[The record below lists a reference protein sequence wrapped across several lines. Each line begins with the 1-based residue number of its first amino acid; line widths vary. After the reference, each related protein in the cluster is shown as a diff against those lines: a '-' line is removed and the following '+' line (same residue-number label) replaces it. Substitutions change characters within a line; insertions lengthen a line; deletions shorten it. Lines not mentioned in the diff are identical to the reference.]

1 MSKQDGSS
9 RQVTTGP
16 VDDSATPI
24 LHVDMDAFF
33 VSVELLSRPELRGKP
48 VLVGGTA
55 GRGVVSAASYEA
67 RRYGVNSAMPMSI
80 ALQRCPN
87 AVVLRGDYASYSR
100 YSKQVMGIFE
110 SITPLVEPLSID
122 EAFLDV
128 SGARR
133 LHGSPAEIAWTIRDR
148 VQRETGLTC
157 SIGVAASKYV
167 AKVASSR
174 AKPDGMLVVPAAET
188 VSFLHPLPVS
198 ALWGVGRV
206 TEESLL
212 RLGLRTVGDVAAM
225 PPDALE
231 RAVGPSLA
239 ARLTRLANG
248 IDARDVETA
257 RSEKSIGHET
267 TFEHDLTDPEQIRRE
282 LLRLS
287 DDVAVRLRRAG
298 LVGRT
303 VVLKLRYGDFTTV
316 TRSRTLGEP
325 TDVARRIYDEAQA
338 ALPELLGAGARIRLI
353 GVRAEHLRP
362 SGGGAMLWD
371 PDEEWREA
379 ERAIDEVTARFGR
392 GAVRPA
398 ALVRRGGDG
407 TAARVPSMRRKPV
420 DAEARARLDAE
431 RAEAAG
437 AAEWRAGVDRTQ
449 FGG

>member
-33 VSVELLSRPELRGKP
+33 VSVELLKRPDLRGKP

-55 GRGVVSAASYEA
+55 GRGVVAAASYEA
-67 RRYGVNSAMPMSI
+67 RRFGVNSAMPMSI

-87 AVVLRGDYASYSR
+87 AVVLRGDYASYSK
-100 YSKQVMGIFE
+100 YSKQVMAIFE
-110 SITPLVEPLSID
+110 QITPLVEPLSID

-133 LHGSPAEIAWTIRDR
+133 LHGSPAEIAWTIRER
-148 VQRETGLTC
+148 VRAETGLSC
-157 SIGVAASKYV
+157 SIGVAATKYV

-174 AKPDGMLVVPAAET
+174 AKPDGMLVVPAAQTIE
-188 VSFLHPLPVS
+188 FLHPLPVS

-206 TEESLL
+206 TEESLT
-212 RLGLRTVGDVAAM
+212 RVGLRTIGDVAAM
-225 PPDALE
+225 PYDALE
-231 RAVGPSLA
+231 RSVGPALA
-239 ARLTRLANG
+239 ARLSRLADG
-248 IDARDVETA
+248 IDPRDVHTT
-257 RSEKSIGHET
+257 RSEKSIGHEN
-267 TFEHDLTDPEQIRRE
+267 TFGHDLVDPVEIRRE

-287 DDVAVRLRRAG
+287 NNVAVRLRKAG

-303 VVLKLRYGDFTTV
+303 VTLKLRYGDFRTV

-325 TDVARRIYDEAQA
+325 TDVARRIYDEASD
-338 ALPELLGAGARIRLI
+338 ALAELVGDGERVRLI

-362 SGGGAMLWD
+362 SGTGAMLWD
-371 PDEEWREA
+371 PDEEWRDA
-379 ERAIDEVTARFGR
+379 ERTIDEVTAKFGK

-398 ALVRRGGDG
+398 TLVRPGGERRNERPRTDPDDD
-407 TAARVPSMRRKPV
+407 TAA
-420 DAEARARLDAE
+420 A
-431 RAEAAG
+431 AAG
-437 AAEWRAGVDRTQ
+437 WGW
-449 FGG
+449 

>member
-33 VSVELLSRPELRGKP
+33 VSVELLKRPDLRGKP

-67 RRYGVNSAMPMSI
+67 RRFGVNSAMPMSV

-87 AVVLRGDYASYSR
+87 AIVLRGDYASYAR
-100 YSKQVMGIFE
+100 YSTQVMGIFE
-110 SITPLVEPLSID
+110 QVTPLVEPLSID

-133 LHGSPAEIAWTIRDR
+133 LHGSPAEIAWTIRER
-148 VQRETGLTC
+148 VRAETGLTC
-157 SIGVAASKYV
+157 SIGVAATKYV

-174 AKPDGMLVVPAAET
+174 AKPDGMLVVPAAQT
-188 VSFLHPLPVS
+188 VEFLHPLPVS

-212 RLGLRTVGDVAAM
+212 RLGLRTVGDVA
-225 PPDALE
+225 
-231 RAVGPSLA
+231 
-239 ARLTRLANG
+239 NG
-248 IDARDVETA
+248 IDPRDVHTT
-257 RSEKSIGHET
+257 RTEKSIGHEN
-267 TFEHDLTDPEQIRRE
+267 TFDHDIVDPVEIRRE

-287 DDVAVRLRRAG
+287 NNVAVRLRKAG

-303 VVLKLRYGDFTTV
+303 VTLKLRYGDFRTV
-316 TRSRTLGEP
+316 TRSRTLAEP
-325 TDVARRIYDEAQA
+325 TDVARRIYDEASD
-338 ALPELLGAGARIRLI
+338 ALGELIGDGERVRLI

-362 SGGGAMLWD
+362 SGSGAMLWD
-371 PDEEWREA
+371 PDEEWRDA
-379 ERAIDEVTARFGR
+379 ERTIDLVAAKFGT

-398 ALVRRGGDG
+398 ALVRRAGE
-407 TAARVPSMRRKPV
+407 RRPERTSRGPDDD
-420 DAEARARLDAE
+420 DAEAA
-431 RAEAAG
+431 AAG
-437 AAEWRAGVDRTQ
+437 WGW
-449 FGG
+449 

>member
-33 VSVELLSRPELRGKP
+33 VSVELLKRPDLRGKP

-87 AVVLRGDYASYSR
+87 AIVLRGDYASYTEYSR
-100 YSKQVMGIFE
+100 RVMQIFE
-110 SITPLVEPLSID
+110 EVTPLVEKLSID

-133 LHGSPAEIAWTIRDR
+133 LHGSPAEIAWGLRRRVRD
-148 VQRETGLTC
+148 ETGLTC
-157 SIGVAASKYV
+157 SVGVAATKFV

-174 AKPDGMLVVPAAET
+174 AKPDGMLVVPADRTLE
-188 VSFLHPLPVS
+188 FLHPLPVS
-198 ALWGVGRV
+198 ALWGVGKV
-206 TEESLL
+206 TEESLT
-212 RLGLRTVGDVAAM
+212 RIGLRTVGDVAAM
-225 PPDALE
+225 PADALA
-231 RAVGPSLA
+231 RALGPALA
-239 ARLTRLANG
+239 AKLAHLSMG
-248 IDARDVETA
+248 VDARDVVTGRE
-257 RSEKSIGHET
+257 EKSIGHEV
-267 TFEHDLTDPEQIRRE
+267 TFGYDLTDLDQLRRE

-298 LVGRT
+298 VVGRT
-303 VVLKLRYGDFTTV
+303 VVLKLRYGDFRTV

-325 TDVARRIYDEAQA
+325 TDVARRIYDEASA
-338 ALPELLGAGARIRLI
+338 ALGELAGDGARIRLI
-353 GVRAEHLRP
+353 GVRAEQLRT
-362 SGGGAMLWD
+362 SGSGAMLWD

-379 ERAIDEVTARFGR
+379 ERTIDEVTARFGR
-392 GAVRPA
+392 GVVRPA
-398 ALVRRGGDG
+398 SLVKRAADRVESSRRNEPGAGDV
-407 TAARVPSMRRKPV
+407 R
-420 DAEARARLDAE
+420 
-431 RAEAAG
+431 
-437 AAEWRAGVDRTQ
+437 
-449 FGG
+449 

>member
-33 VSVELLSRPELRGKP
+33 VSVELLKRPDLRGKP

-67 RRYGVNSAMPMSI
+67 RKYGVNSAMPMSL

-87 AVVLRGDYASYSR
+87 AVVLRGDYASYTEYSR
-100 YSKQVMGIFE
+100 QVMHIFE
-110 SITPLVEPLSID
+110 EVTPLVEKLSID

-133 LHGSPAEIAWTIRDR
+133 LHGSPAEIAWRLRRR
-148 VQRETGLTC
+148 VHDETGLTC
-157 SIGVAASKYV
+157 SVGVAATKFV

-174 AKPDGMLVVPAAET
+174 AKPDGMLVVPADRTLE
-188 VSFLHPLPVS
+188 FLHPLPVS
-198 ALWGVGRV
+198 ALWGVGKV
-206 TEESLL
+206 TEESLT

-225 PPDALE
+225 PTDALE
-231 RAVGPSLA
+231 RALGPALA
-239 ARLTRLANG
+239 AKLAHLSMG
-248 IDARDVETA
+248 IDARDVVTGRE
-257 RSEKSIGHET
+257 EKSIGHEV
-267 TFEHDLTDPEQIRRE
+267 TFGYDLTDLEQLRRE

-298 LVGRT
+298 VVGRT
-303 VVLKLRYGDFTTV
+303 VVLKLRYGDFRTV

-325 TDVARRIYDEAQA
+325 TDVARRIYDEASA
-338 ALPELLGAGARIRLI
+338 ALGELAGDGARIRLI
-353 GVRAEHLRP
+353 GVRAEQLRP
-362 SGGGAMLWD
+362 SGSGAMLWD

-379 ERAIDEVTARFGR
+379 ERTIDEVTARFGR

-398 ALVRRGGDG
+398 SLVKRAADRVESSRRKAPDGGDV
-407 TAARVPSMRRKPV
+407 R
-420 DAEARARLDAE
+420 
-431 RAEAAG
+431 
-437 AAEWRAGVDRTQ
+437 
-449 FGG
+449 

>member
-9 RQVTTGP
+9 RQVTSGP

-33 VSVELLSRPELRGKP
+33 VSVELLRRPDLRGKP

-55 GRGVVSAASYEA
+55 GRGVVAAASYEA
-67 RRYGVNSAMPMSI
+67 RRFGVNSAMPMSI

-87 AVVLRGDYASYSR
+87 AVVLSGDHASYAK
-100 YSKQVMGIFE
+100 YSKQVMSIFGD
-110 SITPLVEPLSID
+110 ITPLVETLSID

-133 LHGSPAEIAWTIRDR
+133 LHGSPAEIAWMIRER
-148 VQRETGLTC
+148 VRAETGLTC
-157 SIGVAASKYV
+157 SIGVAATKYV

-174 AKPDGMLVVPAAET
+174 AKPDGMLVVPAADT
-188 VSFLHPLPVS
+188 IAFLHPLPVS

-225 PPDALE
+225 PHDALE
-231 RAVGPSLA
+231 RAVGPALA
-239 ARLTRLANG
+239 ARLGRLANG
-248 IDARDVETA
+248 IDPRDVHTTRA
-257 RSEKSIGHET
+257 EKSIGHEN
-267 TFEHDLTDPEQIRRE
+267 TFHHDLTDPDEIRRE

-287 DDVAVRLRRAG
+287 NNVAVRLRKAG
-298 LVGRT
+298 LLGRT
-303 VVLKLRYGDFTTV
+303 VTLKLRYGDFRTI
-316 TRSRTLGEP
+316 TRSRTLAEP
-325 TDVARRIYDEAQA
+325 TDVARRIYDEASD
-338 ALPELLGAGARIRLI
+338 ALAELVGNGERVRLI

-371 PDEEWREA
+371 PDEEWRDA
-379 ERAIDEVTARFGR
+379 ERTIDEVTAKFGR

-398 ALVRRGGDG
+398 TLVRPGGERRDDRG
-407 TAARVPSMRRKPV
+407 ARQRPGSDDD
-420 DAEARARLDAE
+420 DAEA
-431 RAEAAG
+431 AAG
-437 AAEWRAGVDRTQ
+437 WGW
-449 FGG
+449 

>member
-67 RRYGVNSAMPMSI
+67 RRFGVNSAMPMSV

-87 AVVLRGDYASYSR
+87 AIVLRGDYRKYTE
-100 YSKQVMGIFE
+100 YSKRVMAILGDL
-110 SITPLVEPLSID
+110 TPIVEPLSID

-148 VQRETGLTC
+148 VRTETGLAC
-157 SIGVAASKYV
+157 SVGVAASKYV

-188 VSFLHPLPVS
+188 LAFLHPLPVS

-206 TEESLL
+206 TEESLA
-212 RLGLRTVGDVAAM
+212 RLGLRTIGDVAAM
-225 PPDALE
+225 PPEALE
-231 RAVGPSLA
+231 RAVGPALA
-239 ARLTRLANG
+239 GRLSRLANG
-248 IDARDVETA
+248 IDQREVSLQ
-257 RSEKSIGHET
+257 RSERSVGHET
-267 TFEHDLTDPEQIRRE
+267 TFGHDLTDPDEIRRA
-282 LLRLS
+282 LLGLS
-287 DDVAVRLRRAG
+287 TNVAARLRKAG
-298 LVGRT
+298 LTGRT
-303 VVLKLRYGDFTTV
+303 VVLKLRYGDFRTV

-325 TDVARRIYDEAQA
+325 TDVARRIYEEAAA
-338 ALPELLGAGARIRLI
+338 ALDDLVGDGARVRLI
-353 GVRAEHLRP
+353 GVRAEQLRP
-362 SGGGAMLWD
+362 SGGTALWD
-371 PDEEWREA
+371 PDEEWRDA
-379 ERAIDEVTARFGR
+379 ERTIDRVVAKFGR
-392 GAVRPA
+392 GAVKPA
-398 ALVRRGGDG
+398 ALVGRDG
-407 TAARVPSMRRKPV
+407 SGAV
-420 DAEARARLDAE
+420 
-431 RAEAAG
+431 AG
-437 AAEWRAGVDRTQ
+437 ARFRRPLDDDDESGPDR
-449 FGG
+449 G

>member
-33 VSVELLSRPELRGKP
+33 VSVELLSRPDLRGKP

-55 GRGVVSAASYEA
+55 GRGVVAAASYEA
-67 RRYGVNSAMPMSI
+67 RRFGVNSAMPMSI

-87 AVVLRGDYASYSR
+87 AVVLRGDYASYAR
-100 YSKQVMGIFE
+100 YSEQVMGIFGE
-110 SITPLVEPLSID
+110 ITPLVEPLSID

-133 LHGSPAEIAWTIRDR
+133 LHGSPTEIAWTIRER
-148 VQRETGLTC
+148 VHAETGLTC
-157 SIGVAASKYV
+157 SIGVAATKYV

-174 AKPDGMLVVPAAET
+174 AKPDGMLVVPAADT
-188 VSFLHPLPVS
+188 IAFLHPLPVS

-206 TEESLL
+206 TEDSLL

-225 PPDALE
+225 PHDALE
-231 RAVGPSLA
+231 RAVGPALA
-239 ARLTRLANG
+239 ARLERLANG
-248 IDARDVETA
+248 IDPRDVHTT
-257 RSEKSIGHET
+257 RVEKSIGHEN
-267 TFEHDLTDPEQIRRE
+267 TFGHDLTDPDEIRRE

-287 DDVAVRLRRAG
+287 DNVAVRLRKAG

-303 VVLKLRYGDFTTV
+303 VVLKLRYGDFRTV
-316 TRSRTLGEP
+316 TRSRTLAEP
-325 TDVARRIYDEAQA
+325 TDVARRIYDEASD
-338 ALPELLGAGARIRLI
+338 ALAGLVGDGARVRLI

-371 PDEEWREA
+371 PDEEWRDA
-379 ERAIDEVTARFGR
+379 ERTIDEVTAKFGK

-398 ALVRRGGDG
+398 TLVRPGGERRGNRPPRGPDDDD
-407 TAARVPSMRRKPV
+407 AA
-420 DAEARARLDAE
+420 AA
-431 RAEAAG
+431 AAG
-437 AAEWRAGVDRTQ
+437 WGW
-449 FGG
+449 

>member
-33 VSVELLSRPELRGKP
+33 VSVELLKRPDLRGKP

-67 RRYGVNSAMPMSI
+67 RRYGVNSAMPMSL

-87 AVVLRGDYASYSR
+87 AVVLRGDYASYTEYSR
-100 YSKQVMGIFE
+100 RVMQIFE
-110 SITPLVEPLSID
+110 EVTPLVEKLSID

-133 LHGSPAEIAWTIRDR
+133 LHGSPAEIAWGLRRR
-148 VQRETGLTC
+148 VHDETGLTC
-157 SIGVAASKYV
+157 SVGVAATKFV

-174 AKPDGMLVVPAAET
+174 AKPDGMLVVPADRTLE
-188 VSFLHPLPVS
+188 FLHPLPVS
-198 ALWGVGRV
+198 ALWGVGKV
-206 TEESLL
+206 TEESLT
-212 RLGLRTVGDVAAM
+212 RIGLRTVGDVAAM
-225 PPDALE
+225 PADALA
-231 RAVGPSLA
+231 RALGPALA
-239 ARLTRLANG
+239 AKLAHLSMG
-248 IDARDVETA
+248 VDARDVVTGRE
-257 RSEKSIGHET
+257 EKSIGHEV
-267 TFEHDLTDPEQIRRE
+267 TFGYDLTDLEQLRRE

-298 LVGRT
+298 VVGRT
-303 VVLKLRYGDFTTV
+303 VVLKLRYGDFRTV

-325 TDVARRIYDEAQA
+325 TDVARRIYDEASA
-338 ALPELLGAGARIRLI
+338 ALGELAGDGARIRLI
-353 GVRAEHLRP
+353 GVRAEQLRP
-362 SGGGAMLWD
+362 SGSGAMLWD

-379 ERAIDEVTARFGR
+379 ERTIDEVTARFGR

-398 ALVRRGGDG
+398 SLVKR
-407 TAARVPSMRRKPV
+407 AADRVESTRRKDP
-420 DAEARARLDAE
+420 D
-431 RAEAAG
+431 
-437 AAEWRAGVDRTQ
+437 
-449 FGG
+449 GGGLR

>member
-33 VSVELLSRPELRGKP
+33 VSVELLKRPDLRGKP

-55 GRGVVSAASYEA
+55 GRGVVAAASYEA

-87 AVVLRGDYASYSR
+87 AVVLTGDYASYSK
-100 YSKQVMGIFE
+100 YSKQVMAIFE
-110 SITPLVEPLSID
+110 QITPLVEPLSID

-133 LHGSPAEIAWTIRDR
+133 LHGSPAEIAWTIRER
-148 VQRETGLTC
+148 VRAETGLSC
-157 SIGVAASKYV
+157 SIGVAATKYV

-174 AKPDGMLVVPAAET
+174 AKPDGMLVVPAAQTIE
-188 VSFLHPLPVS
+188 FLHPLPVS

-206 TEESLL
+206 TEESLT
-212 RLGLRTVGDVAAM
+212 RVGLRTVGDVAAM
-225 PPDALE
+225 PYGALE
-231 RAVGPSLA
+231 RSVGPALA
-239 ARLTRLANG
+239 ARLSRLANG
-248 IDARDVETA
+248 IDPRDVHTT
-257 RSEKSIGHET
+257 RTEKSIGHEN
-267 TFEHDLTDPEQIRRE
+267 TFGHDLVDPVEIRRE

-287 DDVAVRLRRAG
+287 NNVAVRLRKAG

-303 VVLKLRYGDFTTV
+303 VTLKLRYGDFRTV

-325 TDVARRIYDEAQA
+325 TDVARRIYDEASD
-338 ALPELLGAGARIRLI
+338 ALAELVGDGERVRLI

-362 SGGGAMLWD
+362 SGSGAMLWD
-371 PDEEWREA
+371 PDEEWRDA
-379 ERAIDEVTARFGR
+379 ERTIDQVTAKFGK

-398 ALVRRGGDG
+398 TLVRPGGERRPERPRTDLDDDDPAT
-407 TAARVPSMRRKPV
+407 TAA
-420 DAEARARLDAE
+420 
-431 RAEAAG
+431 G
-437 AAEWRAGVDRTQ
+437 WGW
-449 FGG
+449 

>member
-33 VSVELLSRPELRGKP
+33 VSVELLKRPDLRGKP

-67 RRYGVNSAMPMSI
+67 RRYGVNSAMPMSV

-87 AVVLRGDYASYSR
+87 AIVLRGDYSSYAR

-110 SITPLVEPLSID
+110 QHTPLVEPLSID

-133 LHGSPAEIAWTIRDR
+133 LHGSPAEIAWTIRER
-148 VQRETGLTC
+148 VHAETGLTC
-157 SIGVAASKYV
+157 SIGVAATKYV

-174 AKPDGMLVVPAAET
+174 AKPDGMLVVPAAQT
-188 VSFLHPLPVS
+188 VAFLHPLPVS

-225 PPDALE
+225 PHEALE
-231 RAVGPSLA
+231 RAVGPALA
-239 ARLTRLANG
+239 ARLGQLANG
-248 IDARDVETA
+248 IDPRDVHTT
-257 RSEKSIGHET
+257 RTEKSIGHEN
-267 TFEHDLTDPEQIRRE
+267 TFDHDLVDPVEIRRE

-287 DDVAVRLRRAG
+287 NNVAVRLRKGG

-303 VVLKLRYGDFTTV
+303 VTLKLRYGDFRTV
-316 TRSRTLGEP
+316 TRSRTLAEP
-325 TDVARRIYDEAQA
+325 TDVARRIYDEASD
-338 ALPELLGAGARIRLI
+338 ALGELIGDGERVRLI

-362 SGGGAMLWD
+362 SGSGAMLWD
-371 PDEEWREA
+371 PDEEWRDA
-379 ERAIDEVTARFGR
+379 ERTIDEVAAKFGT

-398 ALVRRGGDG
+398 ALVRPGGD
-407 TAARVPSMRRKPV
+407 RRPERPAPGADDD
-420 DAEARARLDAE
+420 DAEAA
-431 RAEAAG
+431 AAG
-437 AAEWRAGVDRTQ
+437 WGW
-449 FGG
+449 

>member
-33 VSVELLSRPELRGKP
+33 VSVELLKRPDLRGKP

-67 RRYGVNSAMPMSI
+67 RRYGVNSAMPMSL

-87 AVVLRGDYASYSR
+87 AVVLRGDYASYAEYSR
-100 YSKQVMGIFE
+100 RVMTIFE
-110 SITPLVEPLSID
+110 EVTPLVEKLSID

-133 LHGSPAEIAWTIRDR
+133 LHGSPAEIAWTLRQR
-148 VQRETGLTC
+148 VHRETGLTC
-157 SIGVAASKYV
+157 SVGVAATKFV

-174 AKPDGMLVVPAAET
+174 SKPDGMLVVPADRTLE
-188 VSFLHPLPVS
+188 FLHPLPVS

-206 TEESLL
+206 TEESLT

-225 PPDALE
+225 PAEALE
-231 RAVGPSLA
+231 RALGPALA
-239 ARLTRLANG
+239 AKLSHLAMG
-248 IDARDVETA
+248 VDARDVVTGRE
-257 RSEKSIGHET
+257 EKSIGHEV
-267 TFEHDLTDPEQIRRE
+267 TFGYDLTDLEQLRRE

-303 VVLKLRYGDFTTV
+303 VVLKLRYGDFRTV

-325 TDVARRIYDEAQA
+325 TDVARRIYDEASA
-338 ALPELLGAGARIRLI
+338 ALGELAGDGARIRLI
-353 GVRAEHLRP
+353 GVRAEQLRP
-362 SGGGAMLWD
+362 SGSGAMLWD

-379 ERAIDEVTARFGR
+379 ERTIDEVTARFGR
-392 GAVRPA
+392 GSVRPA
-398 ALVRRGGDG
+398 SLVRPSADRAESTRRK
-407 TAARVPSMRRKPV
+407 TAADS
-420 DAEARARLDAE
+420 AE
-431 RAEAAG
+431 RP
-437 AAEWRAGVDRTQ
+437 
-449 FGG
+449 

>member
-33 VSVELLSRPELRGKP
+33 VSVELLKRPDLRGKP

-67 RRYGVNSAMPMSI
+67 RKYGVNSAMPMSL

-87 AVVLRGDYASYSR
+87 AVVLRGDYASYTEYSR
-100 YSKQVMGIFE
+100 RVMHIFE
-110 SITPLVEPLSID
+110 EVTPLVEKLSID

-133 LHGSPAEIAWTIRDR
+133 LHGSPAEIAWRLRRR
-148 VQRETGLTC
+148 VHDETGLTC
-157 SIGVAASKYV
+157 SVGVAATKFV

-174 AKPDGMLVVPAAET
+174 AKPDGMLVVPADRTLE
-188 VSFLHPLPVS
+188 FLHPLPVS
-198 ALWGVGRV
+198 ALWGVGKV
-206 TEESLL
+206 TEESLT

-225 PPDALE
+225 PTDALE
-231 RAVGPSLA
+231 RALGPALA
-239 ARLTRLANG
+239 AKLAHLSMG
-248 IDARDVETA
+248 IDARDVVTGRE
-257 RSEKSIGHET
+257 EKSIGHEV
-267 TFEHDLTDPEQIRRE
+267 TFGYDLTDLEQLRRE

-298 LVGRT
+298 VVGRT
-303 VVLKLRYGDFTTV
+303 VVLKLRYGDFRTV

-325 TDVARRIYDEAQA
+325 TDVARRIYDEASA
-338 ALPELLGAGARIRLI
+338 ALGELAGDGARIRLI
-353 GVRAEHLRP
+353 GVRAEQLRA
-362 SGGGAMLWD
+362 SGSGAMLWD

-379 ERAIDEVTARFGR
+379 ERTIDEVTARFGR

-398 ALVRRGGDG
+398 SLVKRAADRVESSRRKAPDGGDV
-407 TAARVPSMRRKPV
+407 R
-420 DAEARARLDAE
+420 
-431 RAEAAG
+431 
-437 AAEWRAGVDRTQ
+437 
-449 FGG
+449 

>member
-9 RQVTTGP
+9 RQVSTGP

-33 VSVELLSRPELRGKP
+33 VSVELLTRPELRGKP

-55 GRGVVSAASYEA
+55 GRGVVAAASYEA
-67 RRYGVNSAMPMSI
+67 RRFGVNSAMPMSI

-87 AVVLRGDYASYSR
+87 AIVLRGDYASYAR
-100 YSKQVMGIFE
+100 LSKQVMGIFE
-110 SITPLVEPLSID
+110 QVTPLVEPLSID

-128 SGARR
+128 SGGRR
-133 LHGSPAEIAWTIRDR
+133 LHGSPAEIAWMIRER
-148 VQRETGLTC
+148 VRAETGLTC
-157 SIGVAASKYV
+157 SIGVAATKYV

-174 AKPDGMLVVPAAET
+174 AKPDGMLVVPAVDT

-225 PPDALE
+225 PHDALE
-231 RAVGPSLA
+231 RAVGPALA
-239 ARLTRLANG
+239 SRLGRLANG
-248 IDARDVETA
+248 IDPRDVHTTKV
-257 RSEKSIGHET
+257 EKSIGHEN
-267 TFEHDLTDPEQIRRE
+267 TFGHDLTDPVEIRRE

-287 DDVAVRLRRAG
+287 DNVAVRLRKAG

-303 VVLKLRYGDFTTV
+303 VVLKLRYGDFRTV
-316 TRSRTLGEP
+316 TRSRTLAEP
-325 TDVARRIYDEAQA
+325 TDVARRIYDEASD
-338 ALPELLGAGARIRLI
+338 ALTELIADGERVRLI

-362 SGGGAMLWD
+362 SGSGALLWD
-371 PDEEWREA
+371 PDEEWRDA
-379 ERAIDEVTARFGR
+379 ERTIDEVTAKFGK

-398 ALVRRGGDG
+398 ALVRPDGPAGGAPAVRSDEDG
-407 TAARVPSMRRKPV
+407 DDAA
-420 DAEARARLDAE
+420 AA
-431 RAEAAG
+431 AAG
-437 AAEWRAGVDRTQ
+437 WGW
-449 FGG
+449 

>member
-33 VSVELLSRPELRGKP
+33 VSVELLKRPDLRGKP

-67 RRYGVNSAMPMSI
+67 RRFGVNSAMPMSL

-87 AVVLRGDYASYSR
+87 AVVLRGDYASYTEYSR
-100 YSKQVMGIFE
+100 RVMTIFE
-110 SITPLVEPLSID
+110 EVTPLVEKLSID

-133 LHGSPAEIAWTIRDR
+133 LHGSPAEIAWSLRRR
-148 VQRETGLTC
+148 VYDETGLTC
-157 SIGVAASKYV
+157 SVGVAATKFV

-174 AKPDGMLVVPAAET
+174 AKPDGMLVVPADRTLE
-188 VSFLHPLPVS
+188 FLHPLPVS
-198 ALWGVGRV
+198 ALWGVGKV
-206 TEESLL
+206 TEESLT
-212 RLGLRTVGDVAAM
+212 RIGLRTVGDVAAM
-225 PPDALE
+225 PADALE
-231 RAVGPSLA
+231 RALGRALA
-239 ARLTRLANG
+239 SKLGHLAMG
-248 IDARDVETA
+248 VDARDVVTGRE
-257 RSEKSIGHET
+257 EKSIGHEV
-267 TFEHDLTDPEQIRRE
+267 TFGYDLTDLEQLRRE

-303 VVLKLRYGDFTTV
+303 VVLKLRYGDFRTV

-325 TDVARRIYDEAQA
+325 TDVARRIYDEASA
-338 ALPELLGAGARIRLI
+338 ALGELAGDGARIRLI
-353 GVRAEHLRP
+353 GVRAEQLRA
-362 SGGGAMLWD
+362 SGSGAMLWD
-371 PDEEWREA
+371 PDEEWRDA
-379 ERAIDEVTARFGR
+379 ERTIDEVTARFGR

-398 ALVRRGGDG
+398 SLVRRAADRVESSRRKDPDGGD
-407 TAARVPSMRRKPV
+407 AR
-420 DAEARARLDAE
+420 
-431 RAEAAG
+431 
-437 AAEWRAGVDRTQ
+437 
-449 FGG
+449 

>member
-9 RQVTTGP
+9 RQVTNGP

-33 VSVELLSRPELRGKP
+33 VSVELLKRPDLRGKP

-55 GRGVVSAASYEA
+55 GRGVVAAASYEA
-67 RRYGVNSAMPMSI
+67 RRFGVNSAMPMSI

-87 AVVLRGDYASYSR
+87 AVVLHGDYSSYAE
-100 YSKQVMGIFE
+100 YSKRVMTIFE
-110 SITPLVEPLSID
+110 EITPLVEPLSID

-133 LHGSPAEIAWTIRDR
+133 LHGSPAEIAWTIRER
-148 VQRETGLTC
+148 VRAETGLTC
-157 SIGVAASKYV
+157 SIGVAATKYV

-188 VSFLHPLPVS
+188 IDFLHPLPVS

-212 RLGLRTVGDVAAM
+212 RVGLRTVGDVAAM
-225 PPDALE
+225 PYDALE
-231 RAVGPSLA
+231 RSVGPALA
-239 ARLTRLANG
+239 AKLGRLANG
-248 IDARDVETA
+248 IDPRDVHTT
-257 RSEKSIGHET
+257 RVEKSIGHEV
-267 TFEHDLTDPEQIRRE
+267 TFGHDLTEPAEIRRA
-282 LLRLS
+282 LLRLA
-287 DDVAVRLRRAG
+287 DNVAVRLRKAG

-303 VVLKLRYGDFTTV
+303 VVLKLRYGDFRTV

-325 TDVARRIYDEAQA
+325 TDVARRIYDEASA
-338 ALPELLGAGARIRLI
+338 ALTELTGDGERVRLI
-353 GVRAEHLRP
+353 GVRAEQLRP
-362 SGGGAMLWD
+362 SGSGAMLWD

-379 ERAIDEVTARFGR
+379 ERTIDEVTARFGR

-398 ALVRRGGDG
+398 TLVRRDDGDRG
-407 TAARVPSMRRKPV
+407 
-420 DAEARARLDAE
+420 E
-431 RAEAAG
+431 RSRQQDDDG
-437 AAEWRAGVDRTQ
+437 DAGVAASEW
-449 FGG
+449 GW

>member
-33 VSVELLSRPELRGKP
+33 VSVELLSRPDLRGKP

-67 RRYGVNSAMPMSI
+67 RRFGVNSAMPMSV

-87 AVVLRGDYASYSR
+87 AIVLRGDYRKYSE
-100 YSKQVMGIFE
+100 YSKRVMAIFGDF
-110 SITPLVEPLSID
+110 TPLVEPLSID

-133 LHGSPAEIAWTIRDR
+133 VHGTPAEIAWTIRER
-148 VQRETGLTC
+148 VRAETGLTC
-157 SIGVAASKYV
+157 SIGVAATKYV

-174 AKPDGMLVVPAAET
+174 AKPDGMLVVPAADT
-188 VSFLHPLPVS
+188 LAFLHPLPVS
-198 ALWGVGRV
+198 ALWGVGKV
-206 TEESLL
+206 TEESLV
-212 RLGLRTVGDVAAM
+212 RLGLRTVGDVAVM

-231 RAVGPSLA
+231 RAVGPALA

-248 IDARDVETA
+248 VDARDVSVHRA
-257 RSEKSIGHET
+257 EKSVGHET
-267 TFEHDLTDPEQIRRE
+267 TFGHDLTDPDEIRRA
-282 LLRLS
+282 LLGLAGN
-287 DDVAVRLRRAG
+287 VASRLRKAG

-303 VVLKLRYGDFTTV
+303 VVLKLRYGDFRTV

-325 TDVARRIYDEAQA
+325 TDVARRIYEEAAA
-338 ALPELLGAGARIRLI
+338 ALDELVGNGERVRLI

-362 SGGGAMLWD
+362 GGGATLWD
-371 PDEEWREA
+371 PDEEWRDA
-379 ERAIDEVTARFGR
+379 ERTIDQVVAKFGR
-392 GAVRPA
+392 GAVKPA
-398 ALVRRGGDG
+398 ALVGRDGSGAVAGARFRRPLDDDDETGAGGEAAATAGRKGLSRRPRRG
-407 TAARVPSMRRKPV
+407 
-420 DAEARARLDAE
+420 
-431 RAEAAG
+431 
-437 AAEWRAGVDRTQ
+437 
-449 FGG
+449 

>member
-33 VSVELLSRPELRGKP
+33 VSVELLTRPELRGKP

-55 GRGVVSAASYEA
+55 GRGVVAAASYEA
-67 RRYGVNSAMPMSI
+67 RRFGVNSAMPMSI

-87 AVVLRGDYASYSR
+87 AVVLRGDYASYSK
-100 YSKQVMGIFE
+100 YSRQVMEIFG

-133 LHGSPAEIAWTIRDR
+133 LHGTPAEIAWTIRER
-148 VQRETGLTC
+148 VRSETGLSC
-157 SIGVAASKYV
+157 SIGVAATKYV
-167 AKVASSR
+167 AKVASGV
-174 AKPDGMLVVPAAET
+174 AKPDGMLVVPATQTTA
-188 VSFLHPLPVS
+188 FLHPLPVS

-206 TEESLL
+206 TEESLT
-212 RLGLRTVGDVAAM
+212 RIGLRTVGDVAAM
-225 PPDALE
+225 PYDALE
-231 RAVGPSLA
+231 RAVGPALA
-239 ARLTRLANG
+239 GRLGRLANG
-248 IDARDVETA
+248 IDPRDVHTT
-257 RSEKSIGHET
+257 RVEKSIGHEN
-267 TFEHDLTDPEQIRRE
+267 TFGHDLTDPVEIRRE

-287 DDVAVRLRRAG
+287 DNVAVRLRKAG

-303 VVLKLRYGDFTTV
+303 VTLKLRYGDFRTV

-325 TDVARRIYDEAQA
+325 TDVARRIYDEASD
-338 ALPELLGAGARIRLI
+338 ALTELVGDGARVRLI

-362 SGGGAMLWD
+362 SGSGAMLWD
-371 PDEEWREA
+371 PDEEWRDA
-379 ERAIDEVTARFGR
+379 ERTIDEVTAKFGR

-398 ALVRRGGDG
+398 TLVRRGE
-407 TAARVPSMRRKPV
+407 PSR
-420 DAEARARLDAE
+420 AE
-431 RAEAAG
+431 RDHPPDDDASAAAAG
-437 AAEWRAGVDRTQ
+437 WGW
-449 FGG
+449 

>member
-33 VSVELLSRPELRGKP
+33 VSVELLKRPDLRGKP

-67 RRYGVNSAMPMSI
+67 RRYGVNSAMPMSL

-87 AVVLRGDYASYSR
+87 AVVLRGDYASYTHYSSR
-100 YSKQVMGIFE
+100 VMQIFE
-110 SITPLVEPLSID
+110 EVTPLVEKLSID

-133 LHGSPAEIAWTIRDR
+133 LHGSPAEIAWGLRRRVRD
-148 VQRETGLTC
+148 ETGLTC
-157 SIGVAASKYV
+157 SVGVAATKFV

-174 AKPDGMLVVPAAET
+174 AKPDGMLVVPADRALE
-188 VSFLHPLPVS
+188 FLHPLPVS
-198 ALWGVGRV
+198 ALWGVGKV
-206 TEESLL
+206 TEESLT
-212 RLGLRTVGDVAAM
+212 RIGLRTVGDVAAM
-225 PPDALE
+225 PADALA
-231 RAVGPSLA
+231 RALGPALA
-239 ARLTRLANG
+239 AKLGHLSMG
-248 IDARDVETA
+248 VDARDVVIGRE
-257 RSEKSIGHET
+257 EKSIGHEV
-267 TFEHDLTDPEQIRRE
+267 TFGYDLTDLDQLRRE

-298 LVGRT
+298 VVGRT
-303 VVLKLRYGDFTTV
+303 VVLKLRYGDFRTV

-325 TDVARRIYDEAQA
+325 TDVARRIYDEASA
-338 ALPELLGAGARIRLI
+338 ALGELAGDGARIRLI
-353 GVRAEHLRP
+353 GVRAEQLRP
-362 SGGGAMLWD
+362 SGSGAMLWD

-379 ERAIDEVTARFGR
+379 ERTIDEVTARFGR

-398 ALVRRGGDG
+398 SLVKRAADRVESTRR
-407 TAARVPSMRRKPV
+407 TEP
-420 DAEARARLDAE
+420 
-431 RAEAAG
+431 G
-437 AAEWRAGVDRTQ
+437 ADDVR
-449 FGG
+449 